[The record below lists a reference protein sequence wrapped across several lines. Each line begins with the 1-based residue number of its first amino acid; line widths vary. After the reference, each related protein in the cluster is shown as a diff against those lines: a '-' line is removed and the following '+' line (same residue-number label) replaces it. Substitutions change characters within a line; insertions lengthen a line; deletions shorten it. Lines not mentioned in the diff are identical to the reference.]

1 MSHTI
6 LVVDD
11 EPNIVELARLYLR
24 NEGFEVETAENGRE
38 ALEKARSLRPNLV
51 LLDIMM
57 PEIDGI
63 EVCRTLRKEGDIPI
77 VMLTARG
84 DDVDKIVGLELG
96 ADDYI
101 TKPFNPREMVAR
113 VKAVLRRTDGGHKQT
128 KSIDVGDLHIDL
140 LGRDVSVAGKP
151 VQLRTKE
158 FDLLVALAE
167 NQGVAMPRDRLL
179 NLVWGQDFFGDSRT
193 LDVHIAWLRDKLS
206 GSTAKISTV
215 WGFGYKMLAPEQVAS
230 H

>member
-1 MSHTI
+1 MSNTI

-11 EPNIVELARLYLR
+11 EPNIVELTRLYLR
-24 NEGFEVETAENGRE
+24 NEGFDVEVAGTGRE
-38 ALEKARSLRPNLV
+38 ALEKARALCPKLV

-57 PEIDGI
+57 PEMDGI
-63 EVCRTLRKEGDIPI
+63 EVCRILRKESDVPV

-113 VKAVLRRTDGGHKQT
+113 VKAVLRRTDVAHKPSKT
-128 KSIDVGDLHIDL
+128 IDIGDLHIDL
-140 LGRDVSVAGKP
+140 LGRDVRVAGQP

-158 FDLLVALAE
+158 FELLVALASNE
-167 NQGVAMPRDRLL
+167 AVAMARDRLL
-179 NLVWGQDFFGDSRT
+179 NAVWGEDFFGDSRT

-206 GSTAKISTV
+206 ASTAKITTV
-215 WGFGYKMLAPEQVAS
+215 WGFGYKMLAPQEVTS

>member
-1 MSHTI
+1 MSSTI

-24 NEGFEVETAENGRE
+24 NEGFDVEVAENGRE
-38 ALEKARSLRPNLV
+38 ALEKVRTLSPKLI

-63 EVCRTLRKEGDIPI
+63 EVCRTLRKDSDIPI
-77 VMLTARG
+77 IMLTARG
-84 DDVDKIVGLELG
+84 DDVDRIVGLELG

-113 VKAVLRRTDGGHKQT
+113 VKAVLRRSETAQRPAKA
-128 KSIDVGDLHIDL
+128 IDIGDLHVDL
-140 LGRDVSVAGKP
+140 LGREVSVAGKP
-151 VQLRTKE
+151 VPLRTKE
-158 FDLLVALAE
+158 FDLLVALAQ
-167 NQGVAMPRDRLL
+167 NQGVAMARDRLL
-179 NLVWGQDFFGDSRT
+179 NTVWGQDFFGDSRT

-206 GSTAKISTV
+206 ASTAKISTV

-230 H
+230 R

>member
-1 MSHTI
+1 MSNTI

-24 NEGFEVETAENGRE
+24 NEGFEVEVAGNGRE
-38 ALEKARSLRPNLV
+38 ALEKARTLQPKLV

-63 EVCRTLRKEGDIPI
+63 EVCRILRKEGDIPV

-113 VKAVLRRTDGGHKQT
+113 VKAVLRRTDASHKPSKT
-128 KSIDVGDLHIDL
+128 VDIGDLHVDL
-140 LGRDVSVAGKP
+140 PGREVRVAGKP

-167 NQGVAMPRDRLL
+167 NQGVAMARDRLL
-179 NLVWGQDFFGDSRT
+179 NTVWGQDFFGDSRT

-206 GSTAKISTV
+206 GSTAKITTV
-215 WGFGYKMLAPEQVAS
+215 WGFGYKMLAPEEVAS